1 MICKKCATE
10 NNLDAKFCK
19 SCGEEFVNTN
29 IPLGGD
35 ERVKVITYF
44 VIIGASCI
52 FFGGGVIPSL
62 VTIASLYIM
71 HKNKSFSSM
80 VMSRKIINAYLGL
93 LGCIS
98 LLFAFNYSYDS
109 IKVVVSISFF
119 FGFLCLIPLFN
130 YLYFSVLAK
139 HEQWVIENGIF
150 ADAPKESKKQSAII
164 GRDNLSTFSVAD
176 ELLKWNEL
184 LEKGLISKE
193 EFETAK
199 QKLLQQKDL

>member
-1 MICKKCATE
+1 MICKKCTTE
-10 NNLDAKFCK
+10 NNLNAKFCK
-19 SCGEEFVNTN
+19 CCGEELVNTS
-29 IPLGGD
+29 IPLSGD
-35 ERVKVITYF
+35 ERVRVIAYF
-44 VIIGASCI
+44 VIIGTSCI
-52 FFGGGVIPSL
+52 FLGIGIIPSL
-62 VTIASLYIM
+62 ITIASLYIM
-71 HKNKSFSSM
+71 HKNKSFSSIEA
-80 VMSRKIINAYLGL
+80 SKTTINLYLG
-93 LGCIS
+93 IS
-98 LLFAFNYSYDS
+98 AIGWAWGGLYENGFFIIAFAC
-109 IKVVVSISFF
+109 
-119 FGFLCLIPLFN
+119 LCCIPLFN